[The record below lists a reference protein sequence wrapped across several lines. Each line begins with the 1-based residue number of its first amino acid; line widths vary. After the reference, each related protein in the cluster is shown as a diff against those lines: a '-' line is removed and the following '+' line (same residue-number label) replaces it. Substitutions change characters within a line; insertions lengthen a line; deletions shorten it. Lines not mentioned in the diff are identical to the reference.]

1 MSTLKLHAMLGD
13 YPNTMALK
21 RGEIKSDLVSFDF
34 VKADVPH
41 DFFKQV
47 IAGEFDVAELAIM
60 TYLQARG
67 WNKPIAA
74 LPAAIGGRFQHPQL
88 AYNTDYGTITTKDLE
103 GKRVG
108 VRTYPQTTP
117 TWVRG
122 ILQNDYGVDLAKI
135 HWVTFEDG
143 HVPEYQDPPDSER
156 APHGQTFMKMLLAGR
171 IDAAVVMA
179 PDLKLPNIKSVIQDA
194 KAEIAA
200 WHKRYGAIQLNHV
213 VVVKE
218 SLLKSS
224 PDAVG
229 EIFRML
235 KESKQAAAEPI
246 GADGIDYR
254 PIGFTNNRR
263 NFEVAAQYAW
273 QQRIIPR
280 ELKIDDLFNDVTRAL
295 E

>member
-1 MSTLKLHAMLGD
+1 MSTLKLRAMLGD

-21 RGEIKSDLVSFDF
+21 SGAVKSDLVSLDF

-41 DFFKQV
+41 DMFKQV

-67 WNKPIAA
+67 WGKPIVA
-74 LPAAIGGRFQHPQL
+74 LPAAIGGRFQHAQL
-88 AYNTDYGTITTKDLE
+88 AYNTDFGTITTKNLE

-108 VRTYPQTTP
+108 VRTYSQTTP

-122 ILQNDYGVDLAKI
+122 ILQNDYGVNLDKI
-135 HWVTFEDG
+135 QWVTFEDG
-143 HVPEYQDPPDSER
+143 HVPEYTEPAGCER
-156 APHGQTFMKMLLAGR
+156 APHGQTFMKMLLAGQ
-171 IDAAVVMA
+171 IDAAVVMV

-194 KAEIAA
+194 SKEIAA
-200 WHKRYGAIQLNHV
+200 WHKRYNAIQLNHV
-213 VVVKE
+213 IVLKE
-218 SLLKSS
+218 SLLKSN
-224 PDAVG
+224 PDAVR
-229 EIFRML
+229 EIYRMM
-235 KESKQAAAEPI
+235 KESKQAANEPI

-254 PIGFTNNRR
+254 PIGFSNNRR
-263 NFEVAAQYAW
+263 NFEMAAQYAW

-280 ELKIDDLFNDVTRAL
+280 ELTIPDLFNEVTQSL

>member
-1 MSTLKLHAMLGD
+1 MSALKLRAMIGD

-21 RGEIKSDLVSFDF
+21 NGSVKSDAVSLDF

-47 IAGEFDVAELAIM
+47 IAGEFDFAELAIM

-74 LPAAIGGRFQHPQL
+74 LPAAVSGRFQHQQL
-88 AYNTDYGTITTKDLE
+88 AYNTDRGVITPKGLE
-103 GKRVG
+103 GRRVG
-108 VRTYPQTTP
+108 VRTYSQTTP

-122 ILQNDYGVDLAKI
+122 ILQNDYDVDLSKI

-143 HVPEYQDPPDSER
+143 HVPEYKDPADSER
-156 APHGQTFMKMLLAGR
+156 APHGQTFMKMLQAGQ

-179 PDLKLPNIKSVIQDA
+179 PDLKLPNIKSVIADA
-194 KAEIAA
+194 PAATMA
-200 WHKRYGAIQLNHV
+200 WHKRWGAIQLNHV
-213 VVVKE
+213 FVVKE
-218 SLLKSS
+218 SLLASN
-224 PDAVG
+224 PDAVR
-229 EIFRML
+229 EIYRML
-235 KESKQAAAEPI
+235 KESKKAANEAI

-254 PIGFTNNRR
+254 PIGYPAVKR
-263 NFEVAAQYAW
+263 NFEVAAQFAW

-280 ELKIDDLFNDVTRAL
+280 ELKLDDLFNEVTRSL
-295 E
+295 D

>member
-1 MSTLKLHAMLGD
+1 MSMLQLKAMLGD

-21 RGEIKSDLVSFDF
+21 NGTVKSSLLTLDF
-34 VKADVPH
+34 IKADVPH
-41 DFFKQV
+41 DFFKRV

-74 LPAAIGGRFQHPQL
+74 LPAVIGGRFQHAQL
-88 AYNTDYGTITTKDLE
+88 AYNTDFGTVTTKNIE

-108 VRTYPQTTP
+108 VRTYSQTTP

-122 ILQNDYGVDLAKI
+122 ILQNDYGVDLSKI

-143 HVPEYQDPPDSER
+143 HVPEYKDPANSER
-156 APHGQTFMKMLLAGR
+156 APKGETFMKLLLAGK

-194 KAEIAA
+194 SKEIAA
-200 WHKRYGAIQLNHV
+200 WHKTYNAIQLNHV
-213 VVVKE
+213 IVVKE
-218 SLLKSS
+218 SLLNTN
-224 PDAVG
+224 PDAVR
-229 EIFRML
+229 EIFRMM
-235 KESKQAAAEPI
+235 KESKAAANEPL

-254 PIGFTNNRR
+254 PIGYSNNKR
-263 NFEVAAQYAW
+263 NFEMAAQYAS
-273 QQRIIPR
+273 QQKIIPR
-280 ELKIDDLFNDVTRAL
+280 ELKIDDLFNDLTRSL

>member
-1 MSTLKLHAMLGD
+1 MSSLKLRAMIGD

-21 RGEIKSDLVSFDF
+21 RGDVKSDKVTLDF

-41 DFFKQV
+41 DMFKAV
-47 IAGEFDVAELAIM
+47 IAGEYDFAELAIM

-74 LPAAIGGRFQHPQL
+74 LPAAVAGRFQHGQL
-88 AYNTDYGTITTKDLE
+88 AYDSTKGVVTPENLH

-108 VRTYPQTTP
+108 VRTYSQTTP

-122 ILQNDYGVDLAKI
+122 ILQNDYNVDLSKI

-143 HVPEYQDPPDSER
+143 HVPEYKDPADSER
-156 APHGQTFMKMLLAGR
+156 APHGQTFMKMLRAGQ

-179 PDLKLPNIKSVIQDA
+179 DHLKEPGIKQVIADPA
-194 KAEIAA
+194 KATME
-200 WHKRYGAIQLNHV
+200 WHKRWGAIQLNHV
-213 VVVKE
+213 FVVKE
-218 SLLKSS
+218 SLLKSN
-224 PDAVG
+224 PDVVR
-229 EIFRML
+229 ELFRML
-235 KESKQAAAEPI
+235 KESKAAANEKI

-254 PIGFTNNRR
+254 PIGYNACKR
-263 NFEVAAQYAW
+263 NFEVAAMFAW
-273 QQRIIPR
+273 QQRLIPR
-280 ELKIDDLFNDVTRAL
+280 ELKLEDLFNDVTRSL

>member
-1 MSTLKLHAMLGD
+1 MSALKLRAMIGD

-21 RGEIKSDLVSFDF
+21 NGSVKSDAVSLDF

-47 IAGEFDVAELAIM
+47 IAGEFDFAELAIM

-74 LPAAIGGRFQHPQL
+74 LPAAVSGRFQHQQL
-88 AYNTDYGTITTKDLE
+88 AYNTDRGVQTPKSLE

-108 VRTYPQTTP
+108 VRTYSQTTP

-122 ILQNDYGVDLAKI
+122 ILQNDYDVDLNKI

-143 HVPEYQDPPDSER
+143 HVPEYKEPADSER
-156 APHGQTFMKMLLAGR
+156 APHGQTFMKMLQAGQ

-179 PDLKLPNIKSVIQDA
+179 PDLKLPNIKSVIADA
-194 KAEIAA
+194 PAA
-200 WHKRYGAIQLNHV
+200 TMAWNKRWGAIQLNHV
-213 VVVKE
+213 FVVKE
-218 SLLKSS
+218 SLLASN
-224 PDAVG
+224 PDAVR
-229 EIFRML
+229 EIYRML
-235 KESKQAAAEPI
+235 KESKQAANEPI

-254 PIGFTNNRR
+254 PIGYPAVKR
-263 NFEVAAQYAW
+263 NFEVSAQFAW
-273 QQRIIPR
+273 QQRLIPR
-280 ELKIDDLFNDVTRAL
+280 ELKLDDLFNEVTRSL
-295 E
+295 D

>member
-1 MSTLKLHAMLGD
+1 MSSLKLKAMLGD

-21 RGEIKSDLVSFDF
+21 KGGIKSDVVSFDF
-34 VKADVPH
+34 VKAEVPH
-41 DFFKQV
+41 AFFKQV

-67 WNKPIAA
+67 WGKPIAA
-74 LPAAIGGRFQHPQL
+74 LPAAISGRFQHPQL
-88 AYNTDYGTITTKDLE
+88 AHNTDRGTVTTKNIE

-117 TWVRG
+117 TWIRG
-122 ILQNDYGVDLAKI
+122 ILQNDYGVNLSKI

-143 HVPEYQDPPDSER
+143 HVPEYKDPADSER
-156 APHGQTFMKMLLAGR
+156 APHGQTFMKMLQAGQ

-179 PDLKLPNIKSVIQDA
+179 PDLKLPNIKSVIENPA
-194 KAEIAA
+194 AEIAA
-200 WHKRYGAIQLNHV
+200 WHKRYNAIQLNHV
-213 VVVKE
+213 FVVKE

-224 PDAVG
+224 PDAVR

-235 KESKQAAAEPI
+235 KESKMAAAEPL

-254 PIGFTNNRR
+254 PIGFSDNRR

-273 QQRIIPR
+273 QQRIVPR
-280 ELKIDDLFNDVTRAL
+280 ELKLDDLFNDVTRTL

>member
-1 MSTLKLHAMLGD
+1 MSKLKLRTMLGD

-21 RGEIKSDLVSFDF
+21 NGSVKSDVVELDF

-41 DFFKQV
+41 DQFKRV
-47 IAGEFDVAELAIM
+47 IAGEFDVAELAII

-74 LPAAIGGRFQHPQL
+74 LPVAVGGRFQHAQL
-88 AYNTDYGTITTKDLE
+88 AYNTDFGTITTKNLE

-108 VRTYPQTTP
+108 VRTYSQTTP

-122 ILQNDYGVDLAKI
+122 ILQNDYGVDLSKI

-143 HVPEYQDPPDSER
+143 HVPEYKEPADTER
-156 APHGQTFMKMLLAGR
+156 APHGETFMKMLLAGK
-171 IDAAVVMA
+171 IDAAVVMV
-179 PDLKLPNIKSVIQDA
+179 PDLKLPNIKSVITDPSR
-194 KAEIAA
+194 EIAA
-200 WHKRYGAIQLNHV
+200 WYKSYNAIQLNHV
-213 VVVKE
+213 IVVKE

-224 PDAVG
+224 PEAVR
-229 EIFRML
+229 EIFRMM
-235 KESKQAAAEPI
+235 KESKKAANEPL

-254 PIGFTNNRR
+254 PIGYSNNKR
-263 NFEVAAQYAW
+263 NFEVAALYAS
-273 QQRIIPR
+273 QQKLVPR
-280 ELKIDDLFNDVTRAL
+280 DLKIDDLFNDLTRSL

>member
-1 MSTLKLHAMLGD
+1 MSTLKLRAMLGD

-21 RGEIKSDLVSFDF
+21 NGTVKSDLVELDF

-41 DFFKQV
+41 DFFKRV

-74 LPAAIGGRFQHPQL
+74 LPAAIGGRFQHAQL
-88 AYNTDYGTITTKDLE
+88 AYNTDFGAITTKNIE

-108 VRTYPQTTP
+108 VRTYSQTTP

-122 ILQNDYGVDLAKI
+122 ILQNDYGVDLSKI

-143 HVPEYQDPPDSER
+143 HVPEYKDPAKSER
-156 APHGQTFMKMLLAGR
+156 APQGETFMKMLLAGK

-194 KAEIAA
+194 SKEIAA
-200 WHKRYGAIQLNHV
+200 WHKTYNAIQLNHV
-213 VVVKE
+213 IVVKE
-218 SLLKSS
+218 SLLKTN
-224 PDAVG
+224 PDAAR
-229 EIFRML
+229 EIFRMM
-235 KESKQAAAEPI
+235 KASKAAANEPL
-246 GADGIDYR
+246 GDDGIDYR
-254 PIGFTNNRR
+254 PIGYSNNKR
-263 NFEVAAQYAW
+263 NFEMAALYAS
-273 QQRIIPR
+273 QQKIIPR
-280 ELKIDDLFNDVTRAL
+280 ELKIDDLFNDVTRSL

>member
-1 MSTLKLHAMLGD
+1 MSALKLKAMLGD

-21 RGEIKSDLVSFDF
+21 NGDIKSDVVSLDF
-34 VKADVPH
+34 VKAEVPH

-67 WNKPIAA
+67 WGKPIAA
-74 LPAAIGGRFQHPQL
+74 LPAAISGRFQHPQL
-88 AYNTDYGTITTKDLE
+88 AYNTDRGTITTKNIE

-117 TWVRG
+117 TWIRG
-122 ILQNDYGVDLAKI
+122 ILQSDYGVDLSKI

-143 HVPEYQDPPDSER
+143 HVPEYKDPADSER
-156 APHGQTFMKMLLAGR
+156 APHGQTFMKMLQAGQ

-179 PDLKLPNIKSVIQDA
+179 PDLKLPNIKSVIENPA
-194 KAEIAA
+194 AEIAA
-200 WHKRYGAIQLNHV
+200 WHKRYNAIQLNHV
-213 VVVKE
+213 FVVKE

-224 PDAVG
+224 PEAVR

-235 KESKQAAAEPI
+235 KESKKAAAEPI

-254 PIGFTNNRR
+254 PIGFSNNRR

-273 QQRIIPR
+273 QQRIISH
-280 ELKIDDLFNDVTRAL
+280 ELKIDDLFNDVTRVL

>member
-21 RGEIKSDLVSFDF
+21 RGDIKSDVVSFDF

-41 DFFKQV
+41 DFFKKV

-74 LPAAIGGRFQHPQL
+74 LPAAISGRFQHAQL
-88 AYNTDYGTITTKDLE
+88 AYNTDFGTITTKNLE

-122 ILQNDYGVDLAKI
+122 ILQNDYGVDLSKI

-143 HVPEYQDPPDSER
+143 HVPEYKDPPDSER
-156 APHGQTFMKMLLAGR
+156 APHGQTFMKMLLAGK

-194 KAEIAA
+194 SKEIAA
-200 WHKRYGAIQLNHV
+200 WHKRYNAIQLNHV
-213 VVVKE
+213 IVVKE
-218 SLLKSS
+218 SLLKSN
-224 PDAVG
+224 PAAVR
-229 EIFRML
+229 EIFRMM
-235 KESKQAAAEPI
+235 KESKKAANEPL

-254 PIGFTNNRR
+254 PIGFSNNRR
-263 NFEVAAQYAW
+263 NFEMAAQYAS